1 MREREKRGSVE
12 KNGKRKRQEERG
24 RIMRRQRKE
33 EGREER
39 KGGKGEE
46 IEIQDWEDN
55 SLDRFQIKTEERENR
70 AVGQET
76 KL

>member
-1 MREREKRGSVE
+1 MRERGKRGSVE

-70 AVGQET
+70 A
-76 KL
+76 

>member
-39 KGGKGEE
+39 KG
-46 IEIQDWEDN
+46 
-55 SLDRFQIKTEERENR
+55 RRR
-70 AVGQET
+70 GQELGNRPT
-76 KL
+76 GSRPVT

>member
-70 AVGQET
+70 A
-76 KL
+76 